1 MQVHHDEGVANRID
15 PEFTRRYPCIGEA
28 LTGERIGQPLSR
40 ESTLILGA
48 DVVPLT
54 EGNTDGRDNARPRR
68 PGVVL
73 DTGMCARSL
82 LGNREISWSASA
94 TCVRH
99 WSVSGRRGAVADDVR
114 SEANG
119 LNRMNKTTAAQ
130 VLSAFLTTAD
140 AWLKPD
146 LGAFLG
152 AQ

>member
-15 PEFTRRYPCIGEA
+15 PESCADAREGIGEA
-28 LTGERIGQPLSR
+28 LTGERIGPAIEPAKVPS
-40 ESTLILGA
+40 IPGA

-54 EGNTDGRDNARPRR
+54 EGNTDGRDNASVTQTW

-82 LGNREISWSASA
+82 LGNREISWSANA

-114 SEANG
+114 TIMRS
-119 LNRMNKTTAAQ
+119 
-130 VLSAFLTTAD
+130 LT
-140 AWLKPD
+140 PP
-146 LGAFLG
+146 
-152 AQ
+152 